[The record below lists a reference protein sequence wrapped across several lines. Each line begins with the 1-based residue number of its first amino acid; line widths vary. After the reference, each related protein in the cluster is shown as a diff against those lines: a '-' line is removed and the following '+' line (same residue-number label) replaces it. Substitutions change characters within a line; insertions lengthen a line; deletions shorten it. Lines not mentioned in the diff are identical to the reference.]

1 MICSIESSMHDND
14 DASMTIGEDD
24 DHHNDNHDDDVRQRK
39 ERQWQRCSSHID
51 MRCGMNLKCE
61 PYKAMGWD
69 EQMSEKKNQRVPHFK
84 ERKKDLNRCQQRKS
98 QRVSHFIEREKD
110 FVSSL

>member
-24 DHHNDNHDDDVRQRK
+24 DNHNDNHDDDVRQRK

-51 MRCGMNLKCE
+51 MRRHE
-61 PYKAMGWD
+61 
-69 EQMSEKKNQRVPHFK
+69 
-84 ERKKDLNRCQQRKS
+84 
-98 QRVSHFIEREKD
+98 
-110 FVSSL
+110 SSM